1 MIEYS
6 FYKIFLGLIL
16 AMAIPQLI
24 KIITEIIKHKKSEFS
39 YFFLDGG
46 MPSSHSSF
54 VSALSVAIFLTNGL
68 SPISL
73 VTLAISSIIIRDSFG
88 IRLEVGKQKR
98 ILEKLDPKDSRK
110 EKLKREGHTIAQ
122 VIAGI
127 FFGILIM
134 LVTLAF

>member
-6 FYKIFLGLIL
+6 FYKIALGLIL
-16 AMAIPQLI
+16 AMSIPQSI
-24 KIITEIIKHKKSEFS
+24 KIITEIIKRKKFEFS

-46 MPSSHSSF
+46 MPSSHASF
-54 VSALSVAIFLTNGL
+54 VSALSVAVFLTNGL

-73 VTLAISSIIIRDSFG
+73 VTLAISSVIIRDSFG
-88 IRLEVGKQKR
+88 IRLEVGKQKK
-98 ILEKLDPKDSRK
+98 ILEKLDPKDARK
-110 EKLKREGHTIAQ
+110 AKLKREGHTVAQ

-134 LVTLAF
+134 LLTLAF

>member
-6 FYKIFLGLIL
+6 FYKIALGLIL
-16 AMAIPQLI
+16 AMSIPQLI
-24 KIITEIIKHKKSEFS
+24 KIITEVIKHKKFEFA
-39 YFFLDGG
+39 YLFLDGG
-46 MPSSHSSF
+46 MPSSHASF
-54 VSALSVAIFLTNGL
+54 VSALSVAILLTNGL
-68 SPISL
+68 SVISL
-73 VTLAISSIIIRDSFG
+73 VTLAISAIIIRDSFG
-88 IRLEVGKQKR
+88 IRLEVGKQKK

-110 EKLKREGHTIAQ
+110 EKLRREGHTIAQ

>member
-24 KIITEIIKHKKSEFS
+24 KIITEIIKHKKFEFS

>member
-6 FYKIFLGLIL
+6 FYKIAFGLIL
-16 AMAIPQLI
+16 AMFIPQLI
-24 KIITEIIKHKKSEFS
+24 KIITETTKNKKFKFS

-54 VSALSVAIFLTNGL
+54 VAALSTSIILTQGFSAIT
-68 SPISL
+68 L
-73 VTLAISSIIIRDSFG
+73 VTLAISSVIIRDSFG
-88 IRLEVGKQKR
+88 IRLEVGKQKK
-98 ILEKLDPKDSRK
+98 ILEKLDPQDTRI

-122 VIAGI
+122 VITGI

-134 LVTLAF
+134 LATLAI

>member
-6 FYKIFLGLIL
+6 FYKIFIGLIL
-16 AMAIPQLI
+16 AMSIPQLI
-24 KIITEIIKHKKSEFS
+24 KIITEIIRHKKFEFS

-46 MPSSHSSF
+46 MPSSHASF

-68 SPISL
+68 APISL

-98 ILEKLDPKDSRK
+98 ILEKLDPKDARK

>member
-6 FYKIFLGLIL
+6 FYLIATGLIL
-16 AMAIPQLI
+16 AMFIPQLI
-24 KIITEIIKHKKSEFS
+24 KIITETTKNKKFEFS

-54 VSALSVAIFLTNGL
+54 VAALSTAIVLTQGY
-68 SPISL
+68 SVITL
-73 VTLAISSIIIRDSFG
+73 VTLAISSVIIRDSFG
-88 IRLEVGKQKR
+88 IRLEVGKQKK
-98 ILEKLDPKDSRK
+98 ILEKLDPRDVKI
-110 EKLKREGHTIAQ
+110 EKLKREGHTIIQ

-134 LVTLAF
+134 WATLAI

>member
-6 FYKIFLGLIL
+6 FYLMATRLIL
-16 AMAIPQLI
+16 AMFIPQLI
-24 KIITEIIKHKKSEFS
+24 KIITETTKNKKFEFS

-54 VSALSVAIFLTNGL
+54 VAALSTAIVLTQGY
-68 SPISL
+68 SVITL
-73 VTLAISSIIIRDSFG
+73 VTLAISSVIIRDSFG
-88 IRLEVGKQKR
+88 IRLEVGKQKK
-98 ILEKLDPKDSRK
+98 ILEKLDPKDARI
-110 EKLKREGHTIAQ
+110 EKLKREGHTVAQ

-134 LVTLAF
+134 LATLAI

>member
-24 KIITEIIKHKKSEFS
+24 KIITEIIKHKKFEFS

-122 VIAGI
+122 VIARI

>member
-1 MIEYS
+1 
-6 FYKIFLGLIL
+6 
-16 AMAIPQLI
+16 
-24 KIITEIIKHKKSEFS
+24 
-39 YFFLDGG
+39 

>member
-6 FYKIFLGLIL
+6 FYLMATGLIL
-16 AMAIPQLI
+16 AMFIPQLI
-24 KIITEIIKHKKSEFS
+24 KIITETTKNKKFEFS

-54 VSALSVAIFLTNGL
+54 VAALSTAIVLTQGN
-68 SPISL
+68 SVITL
-73 VTLAISSIIIRDSFG
+73 VTLAISSVIIRDSFG
-88 IRLEVGKQKR
+88 IRLEVGKQKK
-98 ILEKLDPKDSRK
+98 ILEKLDPKDARI
-110 EKLKREGHTIAQ
+110 EKLKREGHTVAQ

-134 LVTLAF
+134 LATLAI

>member
-6 FYKIFLGLIL
+6 FYLMATGLIL
-16 AMAIPQLI
+16 AMFIPQLI
-24 KIITEIIKHKKSEFS
+24 KIITETTKNKKFEFS

-54 VSALSVAIFLTNGL
+54 VAALSTAIVLTQGY
-68 SPISL
+68 SVITL
-73 VTLAISSIIIRDSFG
+73 VTLAISSVIIRDSFG
-88 IRLEVGKQKR
+88 IRLEVGKQKK
-98 ILEKLDPKDSRK
+98 ILEKLDPKDARI
-110 EKLKREGHTIAQ
+110 EKLKREGHTVAQ

-134 LVTLAF
+134 LATLAI